1 MAYVVPIHRASSV
14 RHALKLN
21 FLEPEEDCLVVAYDR
36 QFSPTIDKP
45 DMYTDMIFIA
55 KEPAS
60 NFIP

>member
-21 FLEPEEDCLVVAYDR
+21 FLEPEEDCLVVAYDCY
-36 QFSPTIDKP
+36 FSPTRTIMLMNP
-45 DMYTDMIFIA
+45 SVV

-60 NFIP
+60 NSTP